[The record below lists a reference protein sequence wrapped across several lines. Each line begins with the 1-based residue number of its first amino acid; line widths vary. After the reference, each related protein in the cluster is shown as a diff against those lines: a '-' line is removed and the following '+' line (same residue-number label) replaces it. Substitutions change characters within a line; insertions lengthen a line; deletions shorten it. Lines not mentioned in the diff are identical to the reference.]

1 MYKLLLVTK
10 DQAVRDAFIAV
21 AWENL
26 GYKTPRRAADMDE
39 ALASLKAYHAD
50 AIAISLPAEEDTE
63 LIRKLM
69 TAYPDLPVMEAPAIR
84 GEVEIR
90 ALELRKLLTR
100 LNADI
105 SNDSYTLADQMMVCR
120 HEYFRAMMDRR
131 IPSGKDVERM
141 LRLVRSKMDPHRPC
155 VVAELK
161 MPAGSDF
168 LKGRWQYGPER
179 LELALRN
186 IFGVE
191 VAGLR
196 ILSCVLPG
204 ERIILLG
211 CPMLYHELE
220 TEEESMTGVVSRHVQ
235 DCIDHVDEFLG
246 IDLTISAMH
255 VLPALTSMAADQA
268 IQA

>member
-1 MYKLLLVTK
+1 MYKLLLATN
-10 DQAVRDAFIAV
+10 DQKVRDAFAAV

-26 GYKTPRRAADMDE
+26 GFKEPRMAATAEE
-39 ALASLKAYHAD
+39 AIKSLKAYHAD
-50 AIAISLPAEEDTE
+50 AIAIALPAEEDDA
-63 LIRKLM
+63 LIRQLM
-69 TAYPDLPVMEAPAIR
+69 ALYPELPVMEAPDMR
-84 GEVEIR
+84 GDVEIR
-90 ALELRKLLTR
+90 VLELRKLLVR
-100 LNADI
+100 LNQDF
-105 SNDSYTLADQMMVCR
+105 SNDSFTPADQMMVCR

-131 IPSGKDVERM
+131 IPSAKDIVRM

-161 MPAGSDF
+161 MPDGSDF
-168 LKGRWQYGPER
+168 LKGRWHYGPQR
-179 LELALRN
+179 LEMALRN

-204 ERIILLG
+204 DRIILLG

-220 TEEESMTGVVSRHVQ
+220 TEENSMTGVVSRHVQ
-235 DCIDHVDEFLG
+235 DCIDHVDEYLG

-255 VLPALTSMAADQA
+255 VLPALTDMAAEA
-268 IQA
+268 ER

>member
-1 MYKLLLVTK
+1 MYKILLATN
-10 DQAVRDAFIAV
+10 DQKVRDAFAAV
-21 AWENL
+21 AWDNL
-26 GYKTPRRAADMDE
+26 GFKQPRLASTMDE
-39 ALASLKAYHAD
+39 ALCSLKAYHAD
-50 AIAISLPAEEDTE
+50 AIAIALPAQEDSE
-63 LIRKLM
+63 LMKVLM
-69 TAYPDLPVMEAPAIR
+69 ERYPDLPVMEAPDMR
-84 GEVEIR
+84 GEVELR
-90 ALELRKLLTR
+90 VLELRKLIVR

-131 IPSGKDVERM
+131 IPSAKDIVRM

-161 MPAGSDF
+161 MPDGSDF
-168 LKGRWQYGPER
+168 LKGRWHYGPQR
-179 LELALRN
+179 LEMALRN

-204 ERIILLG
+204 DRIILLG

-220 TEEESMTGVVSRHVQ
+220 TKEDSMTGVVSRHVQ
-235 DCIDHVDEFLG
+235 DCIDHVDEYLG
-246 IDLTISAMH
+246 IDLTIAAMH
-255 VLPALTSMAADQA
+255 VLPALTAMAGDAQR
-268 IQA
+268 

>member
-1 MYKLLLVTK
+1 MYKILLATN
-10 DQAVRDAFIAV
+10 DQKVRDAFAAV

-26 GYKTPRRAADMDE
+26 GFKEPRMVSTAEE
-39 ALASLKAYHAD
+39 ALCSLKAYHAD
-50 AIAISLPAEEDTE
+50 AIAIALPAQEDAA
-63 LIRKLM
+63 LIKALM
-69 TAYPDLPVMEAPAIR
+69 ADFPDLPVMEAPDMR

-90 ALELRKLLTR
+90 VLELRKLVIR

-105 SNDSYTLADQMMVCR
+105 SNDSYTLKDQLMVVR

-131 IPSGKDVERM
+131 IPSKKDIERM

-161 MPAGSDF
+161 MPDSSDF
-168 LKGRWQYGPER
+168 LKGRWHYGPQR
-179 LELALRN
+179 LEMALRN

-204 ERIILLG
+204 DRIILLG

-220 TEEESMTGVVSRHVQ
+220 TEENSMTGVVSRHVQ
-235 DCIDHVDEFLG
+235 DCIDHVDEYLG
-246 IDLTISAMH
+246 IDLTIAALH
-255 VLPALTSMAADQA
+255 VLPALTAMASDAE
-268 IQA
+268 I

>member
-1 MYKLLLVTK
+1 MYKLLLVTN
-10 DQAVRDAFIAV
+10 DQKVREAFAAV

-26 GYKTPRRAADMDE
+26 GFKQPRMAGTVEE
-39 ALASLKAYHAD
+39 ALCSLKAYHAD
-50 AIAISLPAEEDTE
+50 AIAIALPREEDDA
-63 LIRKLM
+63 LVRQLM
-69 TAYPDLPVMEAPAIR
+69 TLWPDLPVMEAPDKR

-90 ALELRKLLTR
+90 ALELRKLLVR

-131 IPSGKDVERM
+131 IPSSRDVERM

-168 LKGRWQYGPER
+168 LKGRWHYGPER
-179 LELALRN
+179 LEMALRN

-204 ERIILLG
+204 ERILLLG
-211 CPMLYHELE
+211 CPMLYHDLE
-220 TEEESMTGVVSRHVQ
+220 TEENSMTGVVSHHVQ
-235 DCIDHVDEFLG
+235 DCIDHVDEYLG
-246 IDLTISAMH
+246 IDLTIASMQ
-255 VLPALTSMAADQA
+255 VLPALTAMANDKA
-268 IQA
+268 I

>member
-1 MYKLLLVTK
+1 MYKILLATN
-10 DQAVRDAFIAV
+10 DQKVRDAFAAV

-26 GYKTPRRAADMDE
+26 GFKQPRLASTMDE
-39 ALASLKAYHAD
+39 ALCSLKAYHAD
-50 AIAISLPAEEDTE
+50 AIAIALPAQEDSE
-63 LIRKLM
+63 LMKVLM
-69 TAYPDLPVMEAPAIR
+69 ERYPDLPVMEAPDMR
-84 GEVEIR
+84 GEVELR
-90 ALELRKLLTR
+90 VLELRKLIVR

-131 IPSGKDVERM
+131 IPSAKDIVRM

-161 MPAGSDF
+161 MPDGSDF
-168 LKGRWQYGPER
+168 LKGRWHYGPQR
-179 LELALRN
+179 LEMALRN

-204 ERIILLG
+204 DRIILLG

-220 TEEESMTGVVSRHVQ
+220 TNEDSMTGVVSRHVQ
-235 DCIDHVDEFLG
+235 DCIDHVDEYLG
-246 IDLTISAMH
+246 IDLTIAAMH
-255 VLPALTSMAADQA
+255 VLPALTAMAGDAQR
-268 IQA
+268 

>member
-1 MYKLLLVTK
+1 MYKLLLATN
-10 DQAVRDAFIAV
+10 DQAVRDAFAAV

-26 GYKTPRRAADMDE
+26 GFKQPRMAATVEE

-50 AIAISLPAEEDTE
+50 AIAIALPKAEDVE
-63 LIRKLM
+63 LIKALM
-69 TAYPDLPVMEAPAIR
+69 ANYPDLPVMEAPVKR

-90 ALELRKLLTR
+90 TLELRKLLVR

-105 SNDSYTLADQMMVCR
+105 SDDGYTPADQMMVCR

-131 IPSGKDVERM
+131 IPSAKDIVRM

-168 LKGRWQYGPER
+168 LKGRWHYGPER
-179 LELALRN
+179 LEMALRN

-204 ERIILLG
+204 ERILLLG
-211 CPMLYHELE
+211 CPMLFHELE
-220 TEEESMTGVVSRHVQ
+220 TAENSMTGVVSQHVQ
-235 DCIDHVDEFLG
+235 DCIDHVDEYLG

-255 VLPALTSMAADQA
+255 VLPALTAMASDST
-268 IQA
+268 I

>member
-1 MYKLLLVTK
+1 MYKLLLTTN
-10 DQAVRDAFIAV
+10 DPAVREAFAAV

-26 GYKTPRRAADMDE
+26 GFKEPRLAASVDE

-50 AIAISLPAEEDTE
+50 AIAIALPAEEDAA
-63 LIRKLM
+63 LIEKLM
-69 TAYPDLPVMEAPAIR
+69 RAYPDLPVMEATNKR
-84 GEVEIR
+84 GEVELR
-90 ALELRKLLTR
+90 TLELRKLLVR

-105 SNDSYTLADQMMVCR
+105 SNDSYTLSDQLMLCR

-131 IPSGKDVERM
+131 IPSAKDVERM

-161 MPAGSDF
+161 MPDGSDF
-168 LKGRWQYGPER
+168 LRGRWHYGPER
-179 LELALRN
+179 LEMALRN

-204 ERIILLG
+204 ERIVLLG

-220 TEEESMTGVVSRHVQ
+220 TQESSITGVVSNHVQ
-235 DCIDHVDEFLG
+235 ECISHVDEYLG
-246 IDLTISAMH
+246 IDLSIAAMH
-255 VLPALTSMAADQA
+255 VLPALTAMAADQE
-268 IQA
+268 I

>member
-1 MYKLLLVTK
+1 MYKLLLVTN
-10 DQAVRDAFIAV
+10 DQKVREAFAAV

-26 GYKTPRRAADMDE
+26 GFKQPRTAGTVEE
-39 ALASLKAYHAD
+39 ALCSLKAYHAD
-50 AIAISLPAEEDTE
+50 AIAIALPHEEDDA
-63 LIRKLM
+63 LIRQLM
-69 TAYPDLPVMEAPAIR
+69 DRWPDLPVMEAPDKR
-84 GEVEIR
+84 GEVELR
-90 ALELRKLLTR
+90 TLELRKLLVR

-105 SNDSYTLADQMMVCR
+105 SDDSYTLADQMMVCR

-131 IPSGKDVERM
+131 IPSSKDVERM

-168 LKGRWQYGPER
+168 LKGRWHYGPER
-179 LELALRN
+179 LEMALRN

-204 ERIILLG
+204 ERILLLG
-211 CPMLYHELE
+211 CPMLYHDME
-220 TEEESMTGVVSRHVQ
+220 TAENSMTGVVSHHVQ
-235 DCIDHVDEFLG
+235 DCIDHVDEYLG
-246 IDLTISAMH
+246 IDLTIASMQ
-255 VLPALTSMAADQA
+255 VLPALTAMASDKA
-268 IQA
+268 I

>member
-1 MYKLLLVTK
+1 MYKILLATN
-10 DQAVRDAFIAV
+10 DQKVRDAFAAV

-26 GYKTPRRAADMDE
+26 GFKQPRMAATVDE
-39 ALASLKAYHAD
+39 AICSLKAYHAD
-50 AIAISLPAEEDTE
+50 AIAIALPAEEDDA
-63 LIRKLM
+63 LIRQLLKR
-69 TAYPDLPVMEAPAIR
+69 YPDMPVMEAPDMR

-90 ALELRKLLTR
+90 LMELRKLLVR
-100 LNADI
+100 LNQDV
-105 SNDSYTLADQMMVCR
+105 SNDSFTLADQMMVCR

-131 IPSGKDVERM
+131 IPSAKDIERM

-155 VVAELK
+155 VVAELQ

-168 LKGRWQYGPER
+168 LKGRWHYGPQR
-179 LELALRN
+179 LEMALRN

-204 ERIILLG
+204 DRIILLG

-220 TEEESMTGVVSRHVQ
+220 TEENSMTGLVSRHVQ
-235 DCIDHVDEFLG
+235 DCIDHVDEYLG

-255 VLPALTSMAADQA
+255 VLPALTAMAADA
-268 IQA
+268 ER

>member
-1 MYKLLLVTK
+1 MYKILLATN
-10 DQAVRDAFIAV
+10 DQKVRDAFAAV

-26 GYKTPRRAADMDE
+26 GFKQPRMAATVEE

-50 AIAISLPAEEDTE
+50 AIAIALPAEEDDA
-63 LIRKLM
+63 LIRQLLQL
-69 TAYPDLPVMEAPAIR
+69 YPDMPVMEAPDMR

-90 ALELRKLLTR
+90 LMELRKLLVR
-100 LNADI
+100 LNQDV
-105 SNDSYTLADQMMVCR
+105 SNDSFTLADQMMVCR

-131 IPSGKDVERM
+131 IPSAKDIERM

-155 VVAELK
+155 VVAELQ

-168 LKGRWQYGPER
+168 LKGRWHYGPQR
-179 LELALRN
+179 LEMALRN

-204 ERIILLG
+204 DRIILLG

-220 TEEESMTGVVSRHVQ
+220 TEENSVTGLVSRHVQ
-235 DCIDHVDEFLG
+235 DCIDHVDEYLG

-255 VLPALTSMAADQA
+255 VLPALTAMAADA
-268 IQA
+268 ER

>member
-1 MYKLLLVTK
+1 MYKLLLVTN
-10 DQAVRDAFIAV
+10 DQAVRDAFDAV
-21 AWENL
+21 AWENM
-26 GYKTPRRAADMDE
+26 GYKAPRTAATTEE

-50 AIAISLPAEEDTE
+50 AIAIALPAEEDAA
-63 LIRKLM
+63 LIKALM
-69 TAYPDLPVMEAPAIR
+69 AQHPDLPVMEAPDKR
-84 GEVEIR
+84 GEVELR
-90 ALELRKLLTR
+90 ALETRKLLLR

-105 SNDSYTLADQMMVCR
+105 SNDSFTLADQMMVCR

-161 MPAGSDF
+161 MPEGSDF
-168 LKGRWQYGPER
+168 LRGRWHYGPQR
-179 LELALRN
+179 LEMALRN

-204 ERIILLG
+204 ERILLLG
-211 CPMLYHELE
+211 CPMLNHELE
-220 TEEESMTGVVSRHVQ
+220 TEENSMTDISGPTRESF
-235 DCIDHVDEFLG
+235 IS
-246 IDLTISAMH
+246 DLF
-255 VLPALTSMAADQA
+255 
-268 IQA
+268 

>member
-1 MYKLLLVTK
+1 MYKILLVTN
-10 DQAVRDAFIAV
+10 DQKVRDAFSAV
-21 AWENL
+21 AWEDL
-26 GYKTPRRAADMDE
+26 GFKEPRMAAAAAE

-50 AIAISLPAEEDTE
+50 AIAIALPAQEDSE
-63 LIRKLM
+63 LIKELM
-69 TAYPDLPVMEAPAIR
+69 VCFPHLPVMEAPDMS

-90 ALELRKLLTR
+90 VLEMRKLLIR

-105 SNDSYTLADQMMVCR
+105 SNDSYTLADQLMVVR

-131 IPSGKDVERM
+131 IPSAKDIERM

-161 MPAGSDF
+161 MPDSSDF
-168 LKGRWQYGPER
+168 LKGRWHYGPQR
-179 LELALRN
+179 LEMALRN

-204 ERIILLG
+204 DRIILLG
-211 CPMLYHELE
+211 CPMLYHDLE

-235 DCIDHVDEFLG
+235 DCIDHVDEYLG
-246 IDLTISAMH
+246 IDLTIAAMH
-255 VLPALTSMAADQA
+255 VLPALTAMASGAER
-268 IQA
+268 